1 MDFDIVVAVLNKLLL
16 QKRPETFNSSWV
28 LKHAPACYR
37 FIRKSIRTEVGN
49 IDWDKVTYALESQ
62 YQRRWTPRL
71 RKKYH
76 AYKNA
81 IEIDLILNKYRN
93 KLYVFIAPANL
104 ADRQVRDKIAIDLV
118 RVAQK
123 GNLLA
128 KVEVVRLVRF
138 TIDDWID
145 KYYCLSRWKGY
156 NDEILEQIEGCVRR
170 YRYTGSFFTYLFR
183 TLEYAGRG
191 ICPIVT
197 SSLDGPIASN
207 ACKRKIENVVYDPE
221 TNEIGFYDPKKLFS
235 FDSES
240 LFGV

>member
-1 MDFDIVVAVLNKLLL
+1 MDFHNVVAVLNKLLL

-37 FIRKSIRTEVGN
+37 FIRNSIRTEVGN
-49 IDWDKVTYALESQ
+49 IDWDKVTHALEPQ

-71 RKKYH
+71 RKKYR
-76 AYKNA
+76 AYRNA

-93 KLYVFIAPANL
+93 MLYVFIAPANL

-145 KYYCLSRWKGY
+145 KYNCLSRWKGY

-240 LFGV
+240 QFGV

>member
-1 MDFDIVVAVLNKLLL
+1 MDFQNVVAVLNKLLL

-37 FIRKSIRTEVGN
+37 FIRKRIRTEVGN
-49 IDWDKVTYALESQ
+49 IDWDKVTYALEIQ
-62 YQRRWTPRL
+62 YQRRWAPRL
-71 RKKYH
+71 RKKYRV
-76 AYKNA
+76 YKNA
-81 IEIDLILNKYRN
+81 IEIDLILNTYRN
-93 KLYVFIAPANL
+93 KLYVFIAPVDL
-104 ADRQVRDKIAIDLV
+104 ADRRVRDKIAIDLV

-128 KVEVVRLVRF
+128 KVEVVRLIRY

-145 KYYCLSRWKGY
+145 KYHFLSRWKDY
-156 NDEILEQIEGCVRR
+156 NDEILEQIEGCIRR

-191 ICPIVT
+191 ICPIVN
-197 SSLDGPIASN
+197 SSLDDPVTSSAY
-207 ACKRKIENVVYDPE
+207 KRKIENVVYDPE
-221 TNEIGFYDPKKLFS
+221 TSEIGFYEPKKRFS

-240 LFGV
+240 QFGV

>member
-1 MDFDIVVAVLNKLLL
+1 MDFQNVVAVLNKLLL
-16 QKRPETFNSSWV
+16 QKSPETFNSSWV

-71 RKKYH
+71 RKKYRV
-76 AYKNA
+76 YKNA
-81 IEIDLILNKYRN
+81 IEIDLILNKYGN
-93 KLYVFIAPANL
+93 KLYVFIAPGNL
-104 ADRQVRDKIAIDLV
+104 ADRRVRDKIAIDLV

-128 KVEVVRLVRF
+128 KVEVVRLVRY

-145 KYYCLSRWKGY
+145 KYSCLYRWKGY

-170 YRYTGSFFTYLFR
+170 YRCTGSFLTYLFR

-197 SSLDGPIASN
+197 SSLDGPIASDPG
-207 ACKRKIENVVYDPE
+207 KRKIENVLYDPE
-221 TNEIGFYDPKKLFS
+221 TGEIGFYDRKKLFS

-240 LFGV
+240 QFGV

>member
-1 MDFDIVVAVLNKLLL
+1 MDFHNVVAVLNKLLL
-16 QKRPETFNSSWV
+16 RERPESFNSSWV

-37 FIRKSIRTEVGN
+37 FISKSIRTEVGD
-49 IDWDKVTYALESQ
+49 IDWDKVTYALESK
-62 YQRRWTPRL
+62 YQRRWTPQL
-71 RKKYH
+71 RRKYRVYED
-76 AYKNA
+76 AT
-81 IEIDLILNKYRN
+81 EIDLVLNKYRN
-93 KLYVFIAPANL
+93 KLYVFIAPADL
-104 ADRQVRDKIAIDLV
+104 ADRRVREKIAIDLV

-128 KVEVVRLVRF
+128 KVEVVRLVRY

-145 KYYCLSRWKGY
+145 KYYCLSLWKGY
-156 NDEILEQIEGCVRR
+156 SDEILEQIEGCIRR

-191 ICPIVT
+191 IRPIVT
-197 SSLDGPIASN
+197 SSLDAPITSN

-240 LFGV
+240 QF